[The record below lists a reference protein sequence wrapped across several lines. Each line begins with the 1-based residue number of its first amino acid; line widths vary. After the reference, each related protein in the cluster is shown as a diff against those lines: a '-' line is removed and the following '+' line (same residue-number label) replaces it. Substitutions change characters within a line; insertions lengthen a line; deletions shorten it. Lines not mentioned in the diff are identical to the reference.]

1 MRIDSLHLL
10 LALLLAATVITAV
23 WFSRDADRA
32 RRQAAHARR
41 MRDIAAHNLGV
52 ARMQR
57 DAADARAAEL
67 EDLLDMSMLDARRH
81 HPAGTR
87 LPATPALSLVESE
100 DSA

>member
-1 MRIDSLHLL
+1 MHPNSLDLL
-10 LALLLAATVITAV
+10 LALLLALTVISAV
-23 WFSRDADRA
+23 TFSRDADRS
-32 RRQAAHARR
+32 RRQAAHERR

-67 EDLLDMSMLDARRH
+67 EDLLDMAMLDARRH

-87 LPATPALSLVESE
+87 LPGLSLVEG